1 MSELKPIEIKR
12 LQLDHV
18 LSQDKILFNTN
29 NHWEND
35 EPPKDYKDVLAR
47 SRTCNW
53 VNKFH
58 SKYHIIVLDSSD
70 LNWMKKASK
79 VGMITGKFS
88 QLFEDE
94 LESIC
99 SKYDAQWREIN
110 EVPFEQDSIFQ
121 GWFVRSDRV
130 SLKEGQHGVGPYKD
144 FKSIIESAT
153 SCGAGHKFFEDDDTE
168 CTIYLFPWLEL
179 DPFKEFRVFVYENE
193 ITAISDQHL
202 YTVNEYFNTLSDA
215 EINIVIYKILNYF
228 EENIKDKLRD
238 LRNYTMDLGFVQDTP
253 YFIEP
258 NSFGSLYAAGSAL
271 FSWIYDTDTLHDPFT
286 IEFRYCHEY

>member
-35 EPPKDYKDVLAR
+35 EPPKDYKD
-47 SRTCNW
+47 
-53 VNKFH
+53 
-58 SKYHIIVLDSSD
+58 
-70 LNWMKKASK
+70 
-79 VGMITGKFS
+79 
-88 QLFEDE
+88 E

-99 SKYDAQWREIN
+99 LKYDAQWREIN
-110 EVPFEQDSIFQ
+110 EVPNTKYNGENFK

-144 FKSIIESAT
+144 FNIWIENPNIDKKNSTNVSGFKNIIESAT
-153 SCGAGHKFFEDDDTE
+153 SCSPGHTFFEADDSE
-168 CTIYLFPWLEL
+168 CTIYLFPWLNL
-179 DPFKEFRVFVYENE
+179 NPYKEFRIFVYENE

-202 YTVNEYFNTLSDA
+202 YKVNEYFNTLSDE
-215 EINIVIYKILNYF
+215 EIKTVIYKILDYF
-228 EENIKDKLRD
+228 EENIKHKLSY
-238 LRNYTMDLGFVQDTP
+238 LGNYTMDLGFIQDTDTP

-258 NSFGSLYAAGSAL
+258 NSFGQLYAADSAL
-271 FSWIYDTDTLHDPFT
+271 FSWIYDTDVLHDSTT